1 MILLLLVGCAGSN
14 AETGDTADTASPACV
29 ADLPELDLADA
40 VVGYRYEPH
49 EYALPWDNTARTI
62 GMNVWYPTDA
72 PTDEGATYIG
82 LWSDPESRVDSPV
95 APQDCKRP
103 VVIYSHGSQ
112 AWGGSAHALMR
123 QFVRNGWV
131 AVAPDH
137 TDNLLT
143 DNVDPRPTIYPL
155 VRATDIVETL
165 DWIADLPDSDP
176 LSSKVDTS
184 RVLVIGHSFG
194 GQTSWLLSGVG
205 FNADGVAELCAG
217 TPCTPEEQGAFATP
231 SGDERIVGVLPMAG
245 SADAQLVDD
254 STWATVDTPILYM
267 TGSEDN
273 DGSEPYAR
281 AAAADV
287 RWAEVEGGC
296 HESFTSTDLA
306 CDTLPK
312 DEGTLIVAAY
322 AAAFGWAT
330 VLESDAAEI
339 TGVLDGSVEVSE
351 RVSLVRSR

>member
-1 MILLLLVGCAGSN
+1 MILLLIVGCAGPD
-14 AETGDTADTASPACV
+14 TGTQDSASSAPFACV
-29 ADLPELDLADA
+29 PELPELDLADA

-49 EYALPWDNTARTI
+49 DYALPWDDSARTI
-62 GMNVWYPTDA
+62 GMNVWYPTEA
-72 PTDEGATYIG
+72 PTAEGASYIG
-82 LWSDPESRVDSPV
+82 LWNDPDSRVDSPV
-95 APQDCKRP
+95 APSECTRP

-137 TDNLLT
+137 TGNLLT
-143 DNVDPRPTIYPL
+143 DNLDPRPTIYPL
-155 VRATDIVETL
+155 VRATDIVESL
-165 DWIADLPDSDP
+165 EWVADLPASDP
-176 LSSKVDTS
+176 LSSRVDTS

-205 FNADGVAELCAG
+205 FNADGVADLCTAN
-217 TPCTPEEQGAFATP
+217 PCSPEEQAAFGTP
-231 SGDERIVGVLPMAG
+231 AGDDRIVGVIPMAG

-254 STWATVDTPILYM
+254 STWGAVHTPILYM

-281 AAAADV
+281 SAAADV
-287 RWAEVEGGC
+287 RWAEIDGGC

-312 DEGTLIVAAY
+312 DEGTEIVAAY
-322 AAAFGWAT
+322 ATAFGWAT

-339 TGVLDGSVEVSE
+339 AGVLEGSVVVSE
-351 RVSLVRSR
+351 RVSLSRSR